1 MSAQGRG
8 QRGRGTQ
15 VAGLGVRRAT
25 APWALRVIPPR
36 GRPAGPLPGRCGRS
50 RALALGCAVAV
61 GLAGAFVA
69 GRASAQPDPYR
80 LLGGVS
86 LDQFLRHAALAP
98 QIVDYEG
105 TKVISVLRGATME
118 TVTVSEAHKRPNRTR
133 LEFLSPEAVAGR
145 LVVDDGLQTWQ
156 YEPRLHVV
164 IQGPSLA
171 PPVETPPPRL
181 LDRYEAS
188 VVALEEVV
196 GRLAVHVRLRP
207 RGTGGERR
215 LWIDRYTGVVL
226 RSEDRDPQD
235 GVIATSYFT
244 RISYGLNFPSA
255 MFLPR
260 IPAGARVLSP
270 VEAVGPVTSLDA
282 LGRQLGYAVQAPA
295 ALPGGFRL
303 QGGEVAVAG
312 VLRVAH
318 LRYHDGTRALALF
331 VVPARRMGPPGAET
345 PAPGLGPGAG
355 AIIRGTLRVVQW
367 EAGGMRYALVG
378 PLPLADL
385 VALARAVA
393 PPR

>member
-1 MSAQGRG
+1 MS
-8 QRGRGTQ
+8 
-15 VAGLGVRRAT
+15 
-25 APWALRVIPPR
+25 W
-36 GRPAGPLPGRCGRS
+36 GRPGARARRLRLARAVGAPRVLAVWLLG
-50 RALALGCAVAV
+50 ALA
-61 GLAGAFVA
+61 AGALAA
-69 GRASAQPDPYR
+69 GRAAAQPDPDLER
-80 LLGGVS
+80 LLGGVT

-105 TKVISVLRGATME
+105 TKVVSVLRGPAME

-171 PPVETPPPRL
+171 PPVEAPPTRL
-181 LDRYEAS
+181 TDRYEAS
-188 VVALEEVV
+188 VMGIEQVI
-196 GRLAVHVRLRP
+196 GRPTVHVRLRP
-207 RGTGGERR
+207 RGAGGERR

-226 RSEDRDPQD
+226 RSEDRDPVD
-235 GVIATSYFT
+235 GVVATSYFT

-270 VEAVGPVTSLDA
+270 AEVVGPAMPLGA
-282 LGRQLGYAVQAPA
+282 LQQRVGYALRTPA

-303 QGGEVAVAG
+303 LGGEVVTAG
-312 VLRVAH
+312 VLRAAY
-318 LRYHDGTRALALF
+318 LRYHDGTRALGLF
-331 VVPARRMGPPGAET
+331 VVPARRLGPPRGEVPV
-345 PAPGLGPGAG
+345 PALGPGA
-355 AIIRGTLRVVQW
+355 AAVIRGALRMVQW
-367 EAGGMRYALVG
+367 EAGGTRYALVG

-393 PPR
+393 PPP

>member
-1 MSAQGRG
+1 M
-8 QRGRGTQ
+8 
-15 VAGLGVRRAT
+15 LL
-25 APWALRVIPPR
+25 W
-36 GRPAGPLPGRCGRS
+36 
-50 RALALGCAVAV
+50 CAVAV
-61 GLAGAFVA
+61 CLAATLVA
-69 GRASAQPDPYR
+69 GRASGQSDPQG

-98 QIVDYEG
+98 QFVDYEG
-105 TKVISVLRGATME
+105 TKVVSVLRGATME

-188 VVALEEVV
+188 VLALEEVV

-207 RGTGGERR
+207 RGAGGERR

-226 RSEDRDPQD
+226 RSEDRDPRD
-235 GVIATSYFT
+235 GVVATSYFT

-270 VEAVGPVTSLDA
+270 VETIGPLMSPDA
-282 LGRQLGYAVQAPA
+282 LQRQLGYAVQARA
-295 ALPGGFRL
+295 VLPGGFRL
-303 QGGEVAVAG
+303 QGGEIAVAG

-318 LRYHDGTRALALF
+318 LHYHDGIRALGLF

-345 PAPGLGPGAG
+345 PVPTLGATAG
-355 AIIRGTLRVVQW
+355 VITRGVLHMVQW

-378 PLPLADL
+378 PLPVADL